1 MGLKDIFKRQL
12 RTVIEWKEQK
22 ANLLFHQLETT
33 TDEIKDASKLI
44 IAPGQGCIIV
54 YDGQV
59 RATLTE
65 PGVYEMESDNHP
77 FITTL
82 LNISQQAES
91 DHKMRFY
98 FFRTAEMVNILWGTP
113 SPVKYFEPEYKL
125 PITLGACGNFSIVIS
140 DPEKMFVT
148 LLGPISDY
156 YSHDIQQLVS
166 SRIMTPLTTFLA
178 EKAYT
183 YREVDT
189 HLMEMS
195 EDLKNKT
202 AEELERL
209 GLTLT
214 DFRINSVTFDED
226 TRERIGRIANM
237 TTEKQ
242 AAAEVDLDYVS
253 MQKLEALRDAARNEG
268 GLAGAGL
275 QMGAGLQLAQ
285 DIFKTQGKENSREG
299 EITDRLRKLKILF
312 NEQLITE
319 EEYEKKK
326 NEILSK
332 L

>member
-22 ANLLFHQLETT
+22 TNLLFHQLETT

-44 IAPGQGCIIV
+44 VAPGQGCIIV
-54 YDGQV
+54 YDGKV
-59 RATLTE
+59 RGVLTE
-65 PGVYEMESDNHP
+65 PNIYEMETSNHP
-77 FITTL
+77 FITSL
-82 LNISQQAES
+82 LNLAQQTES
-91 DHKMRFY
+91 EHKMRFY
-98 FFRTAEMVNILWGTP
+98 FFRTAEMV
-113 SPVKYFEPEYKL
+113 
-125 PITLGACGNFSIVIS
+125 TLGACGNFSIVIS

-156 YSHDIQQLVS
+156 YSQDVQELVS

-209 GLTLT
+209 GLKLT
-214 DFRINSVTFDED
+214 DFRINSVTFDEE
-226 TRERIGRIANM
+226 TLERIGRIANM

-285 DIFKTQGKENSREG
+285 DIFKTQGKENSRES
-299 EITDRLRKLKILF
+299 EITDRLRKLKVLF

>member
-44 IAPGQGCIIV
+44 VAPGQGCIIV
-54 YDGQV
+54 YDGKV
-59 RATLTE
+59 KGVLTE
-65 PGVYEMESDNHP
+65 PNIYEMETSNHP
-77 FITTL
+77 FITSL
-82 LNISQQAES
+82 LNLAQQAES
-91 DHKMRFY
+91 EHKMRFY

-156 YSHDIQQLVS
+156 YSQDIQQLVS
-166 SRIMTPLTTFLA
+166 SRIITPLATFLA
-178 EKAYT
+178 EKAYS

-209 GLTLT
+209 GLKLT
-214 DFRINSVTFDED
+214 DFRINSVTFDEE
-226 TRERIGRIANM
+226 TMERIGRIANM

-242 AAAEVDLDYVS
+242 AAAEVDLDYVG
-253 MQKLEALRDAARNEG
+253 MQKLEALREAARNEG

-285 DIFKTQGKENSREG
+285 DIFKTQGKENATEG
-299 EITDRLRKLKILF
+299 EITERLRKLKNLL

>member
-22 ANLLFHQLETT
+22 PNLLFHQLETT
-33 TDEIKDASKLI
+33 TDEIKNASKLI
-44 IAPGQGCIIV
+44 VAPGQGCIIV
-54 YDGQV
+54 YDGKV
-59 RATLTE
+59 RGVLTE
-65 PGVYEMESDNHP
+65 PNIYEMETSNHP
-77 FITTL
+77 FITSL
-82 LNISQQAES
+82 LNLAQQTES
-91 DHKMRFY
+91 EHKMRFY
-98 FFRTAEMVNILWGTP
+98 FFRTTEMVNILWGTP
-113 SPVKYFEPEYKL
+113 SPIKYFEPEYKF
-125 PITLGACGNFSIVIS
+125 PVTLGACGNFSIVIS
-140 DPEKMFVT
+140 DPEKIFTT

-156 YSHDIQQLVS
+156 HSHDIQQLVS

-226 TRERIGRIANM
+226 TRERVGRIANM

-285 DIFKTQGKENSREG
+285 DIFKTQGKENSRES
-299 EITDRLRKLKILF
+299 EITDRLRKLKVLF

>member
-22 ANLLFHQLETT
+22 TNLLFHQLETT

-98 FFRTAEMVNILWGTP
+98 FFRTAEMVNILWGTA
-113 SPVKYFEPEYKL
+113 SPVKYIEPDYQL
-125 PITLGACGNFSIVIS
+125 PVTLGVCGNFSVKIQDAS
-140 DPEKMFVT
+140 QMFVT
-148 LLGPISDY
+148 LLGTVADY
-156 YSHDIQQLVS
+156 YAEDVQELVS
-166 SRIMTPLTTFLA
+166 SRIVTPLTAFLA
-178 EKAYT
+178 VKAYP
-183 YREVDT
+183 YREVDS
-189 HLMEMS
+189 HIGELSKELQ
-195 EDLKNKT
+195 EKT
-202 AEELERL
+202 SEELSRL
-209 GLTLT
+209 GLELT
-214 DFRINSVTFDED
+214 DFRITSVTFDDE
-226 TRERIGRIANM
+226 TMERIGRIANM
-237 TTEKQ
+237 TTEKY
-242 AAAEVDLDYVS
+242 AAAEVDLDYTGL
-253 MQKLEALRDAARNEG
+253 QKLGALRDAAKNEG

-285 DIFKTQGKENSREG
+285 DIFKSNDVSSDPTL
-299 EITDRLRKLKILF
+299 RLRKLKKLLE
-312 NEQLITE
+312 EQLITA
-319 EEYEKKK
+319 EEYEQKK